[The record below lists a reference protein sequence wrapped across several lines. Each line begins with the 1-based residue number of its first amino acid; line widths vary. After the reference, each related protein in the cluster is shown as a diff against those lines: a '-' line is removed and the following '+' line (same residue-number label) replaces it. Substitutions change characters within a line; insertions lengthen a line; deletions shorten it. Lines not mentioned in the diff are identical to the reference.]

1 MTDTRM
7 EAAIIYESH
16 LPDALRRA
24 LVYAGSDGFIA
35 SLPELLHAR
44 VHASFDNVIWNTWFT
59 ANSEECVA
67 KTPQGNWVMVALHGG
82 GIFATPERIRTLYH
96 ASVDRDS
103 VLGFTGLFAGRIS
116 ARENRDIID
125 GRLPDGRQIPVYTFD
140 EFKQGIADLPRHYGV
155 VMDLDVA
162 RGASIGYAP
171 FDDLKGDPMM
181 IVRAGGVERA
191 AAYLDKAKSRGN
203 GETVGCWHS
212 FDEIEDDQ
220 PQSCICLM
228 YGSPGGERARIYAPE
243 GIDHLRGVHTDFG
256 IRGDT
261 GMINMGRYVAVAP
274 RNLATGVRNLS
285 FVA

>member
-1 MTDTRM
+1 MSDTRM

-44 VHASFDNVIWNTWFT
+44 VGASFDNVIWNTWFT

-67 KTPQGNWVMVALHGG
+67 KTPQGNWVVLALHGG

-96 ASVDRDS
+96 ASVDRKS
-103 VLGFTGLFAGRIS
+103 ELGFTGLFAGRIS
-116 ARENRDIID
+116 ARENHDIVD
-125 GRLPDGRQIPVYTFD
+125 GRLPDGRQIPVYAFA

-155 VMDLDVA
+155 VMDLNVA
-162 RGASIGYAP
+162 EKARTGYAP
-171 FDDLKGDPMM
+171 FDDLKDDPMM
-181 IVRAGGVERA
+181 IVRAGGAERA

-203 GETVGCWHS
+203 GDTVGCWHS
-212 FDEIEDDQ
+212 FNEIEDDQ

-228 YGSPGGERARIYAPE
+228 YGSPDGERARIYAPE

-274 RNLATGVRNLS
+274 RNAAAGVRNLS
-285 FVA
+285 FAP

>member
-1 MTDTRM
+1 MSDTRM

-24 LVYAGSDGFIA
+24 LIHAGGDGYVA

-44 VHASFDNVIWNTWFT
+44 VGASFDNVIWNTWFT

-67 KTPQGNWVMVALHGG
+67 RTPRGNWVMVALHGG

-96 ASVDRDS
+96 ASVDRGS
-103 VLGFTGLFAGRIS
+103 ELGFTGLFAGRIS
-116 ARENRDIID
+116 ARENRDIVD
-125 GRLPDGRQIPVYTFD
+125 GRLPDGRQVPVYAFG

-162 RGASIGYAP
+162 KRASTGYAP
-171 FDDLKGDPMM
+171 FDALRNDPMM
-181 IVRAGGVERA
+181 IVRAGGLKQA
-191 AAYLDKAKSRGN
+191 TAYLDKAKARGN
-203 GETVGCWHS
+203 GHMIGSWHS
-212 FDEIEDDQ
+212 FNEIESGQ
-220 PQSCICLM
+220 PQSCICVM
-228 YGSPGGERARIYAPE
+228 YGSPDGKRARIYAPE
-243 GIDHLRGVHTDFG
+243 GIDHLRGVQTDFG

-274 RNLATGVRNLS
+274 RCAATGVRNLP
-285 FVA
+285 FH